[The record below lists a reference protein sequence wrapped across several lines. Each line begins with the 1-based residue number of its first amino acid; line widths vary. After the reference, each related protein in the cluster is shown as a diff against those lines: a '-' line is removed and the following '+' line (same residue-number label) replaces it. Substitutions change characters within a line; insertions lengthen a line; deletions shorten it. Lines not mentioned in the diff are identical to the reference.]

1 MKTNSREGVAL
12 IIVIFAMMLFAALGW
27 TLANL
32 QTGDFETN
40 LRNLDSE
47 QALSLAEAGSQWA
60 LNQLSQNSCW
70 RTRSGTGGPNCGSVD
85 SDCNDNGDWLSSPH
99 SLGAGQ
105 YNICCRNPVSGTE
118 NGDAVIEAR
127 GFIPQAN
134 NNACSGNCRAMRQT
148 KLSVTLGS
156 FNKVLQAK
164 NLFDWSAMHPGS
176 NLNGDVQALYYSG
189 DGDGTYNE
197 LNVDYRNGAS
207 PLPLDGTGDDRII
220 ASEPYPA
227 IDMAYYESEASN
239 PAYSPGGPN
248 TWAAPRTAVIT
259 DIGEVV
265 PGRSRITVDST
276 DIFNP
281 PGQWNGQAL
290 RNISR
295 GSWEAGNWGE
305 IQSTL
310 GANTTDLTSVVDWA
324 VGDRV
329 SVVPKILSSPPDSD
343 LNGSYYTVDFSC
355 DYFTAPLNQ
364 WNNQVMRNFSRGT
377 WAYSDWGV
385 IQNVPNARQARVRID
400 DSVDLGSSAWAAG
413 NWAGEVKRYRDNV
426 LRETIWYIM
435 SDALFDLRDRQD
447 WEPGS
452 IDGNVIFR
460 RTSLIAEGDIAIKG
474 PNRIHF
480 TERPFVYPNLATQN
494 GDITSPD
501 TPSGGSDNAKRG
513 KRDFD
518 DMLYTQNG
526 NLFFNYL
533 DAKAAYGSN
542 VTFDGQVRLKYD
554 SDLTRLTGFTWG
566 FPAIEWQEQ

>member
-1 MKTNSREGVAL
+1 MKGARGAAL
-12 IIVIFAMMLFAALGW
+12 IIVIFAMMLFAVLGW

-32 QTGDFETN
+32 QTGDFEAN

-60 LNQLSQNSCW
+60 LNQLSQNSGW
-70 RTRSGTGGPNCGSVD
+70 RTTTGTDCAD
-85 SDCNDNGDWLSSPH
+85 SGDWLAAPH
-99 SLGAGQ
+99 SLSPGQ

-118 NGDAVIEAR
+118 TGDAVIQTR
-127 GFIPQAN
+127 GFVPQAN
-134 NNACSGNCRAMRQT
+134 NNACAGNCRAMRET

-164 NLFDWSAMHPGS
+164 NLFDWSAMHSGS
-176 NLNGDVQALYYSG
+176 NINGDAQALYYSG
-189 DGDGTYNE
+189 DGDGAYNE

-207 PLPLDGTGDDRII
+207 PLPPDGTGDDRII

-227 IDMAYYESEASN
+227 IDMAYYESEAGN
-239 PAYSPGGPN
+239 PAYSPPGPN
-248 TWAAPRTAVIT
+248 TWAPPRTAVIAV
-259 DIGEVV
+259 IGEVV
-265 PGRSRITVDST
+265 PGRSRITVDS
-276 DIFNP
+276 DIFSNP
-281 PGQWNGQAL
+281 AGQWNGQAL
-290 RNISR
+290 RNITR
-295 GSWEAGNWGE
+295 GSWTAGNWGE
-305 IQSTL
+305 IQNTL
-310 GANTTDLTSVVDWA
+310 GTDTADLTSVAGWA

-329 SVVPKILSSPPDSD
+329 SVVPKISGVSWASDSD
-343 LNGSYYTVDFSC
+343 GRYYTVNFSC
-355 DYFTAPLNQ
+355 NYFTAPFNQ

-385 IQNVPNARQARVRID
+385 IQSVSSASSAFVRID
-400 DSVDLGSSAWAAG
+400 DSVDLGTSAWAAG

-426 LRETIWYIM
+426 IRETLWYIM

-460 RTSLIAEGDIAIKG
+460 RTSLAAEGDIAIKG

-494 GDITSPD
+494 GDITSLD

-533 DAKAAYGSN
+533 DARAAYGNN
-542 VTFDGQVRLKYD
+542 VTFDGQVRLRYD
-554 SDLTRLTGFTWG
+554 SDLIRLTGFTWG
-566 FPAIEWQEQ
+566 FPDIQWREQ

>member
-1 MKTNSREGVAL
+1 MKNDNRGGVAL
-12 IIVIFAMMLFAALGW
+12 IIVIFAMMLFAVLGW

-32 QTGDFETN
+32 QTGDFEAN

-47 QALSLAEAGSQWA
+47 QALSLAEAGAQWA
-60 LNQLSQNSCW
+60 LNQLSQDTCW
-70 RTRSGTGGPNCGSVD
+70 RTRSGAGGSFCGSVD
-85 SDCNDNGDWLSSPH
+85 SVCSGSDWLSSAH
-99 SLGAGQ
+99 NLGPGQ

-118 NGDAVIEAR
+118 TGDAVIEAR
-127 GFIPQAN
+127 GYMPGQN
-134 NNACSGNCRAMRQT
+134 NYRAMRQT

-164 NLFDWSAMHPGS
+164 NLFDWSAMHSGS
-176 NLNGDVQALYYSG
+176 NINGDAQALYYSG

-207 PLPLDGTGDDRII
+207 PLPPDGTGDDRII

-227 IDMAYYESEASN
+227 IDMAYYESEAGN
-239 PAYSPGGPN
+239 PTYSPPGPN
-248 TWAAPRTAVIT
+248 TWAPPRTAVIT
-259 DIGEVV
+259 DIDEVV

-276 DIFNP
+276 DIFSNP
-281 PGQWNGQAL
+281 AGQWNGQAL

-295 GSWEAGNWGE
+295 GSWAAGNWGE
-305 IQSTL
+305 IQNTL
-310 GANTTDLTSVVDWA
+310 GTDTADLTSVVGWA

-329 SVVPKILSSPPDSD
+329 SVVPKISSVLQLSDPD
-343 LNGSYYTVDFSC
+343 GRYYTVNFSC
-355 DYFTAPLNQ
+355 NYFTAPFNQ

-377 WAYSDWGV
+377 WTYSDWGV
-385 IQNVPNARQARVRID
+385 IQSVSSASSAFVRID
-400 DSVDLGSSAWAAG
+400 DSVDLGTSAWAAG

-426 LRETIWYIM
+426 IRETLWYIM

-452 IDGNVIFR
+452 IDGNIIFR
-460 RTSLIAEGDIAIKG
+460 RTSLAAEGDIAIEG

-533 DAKAAYGSN
+533 DARAAYGN
-542 VTFDGQVRLKYD
+542 NITFDGQVRLRYD

-566 FPAIEWQEQ
+566 FPDIQWQEQ